1 MLGGVGFGGR
11 GWWGRGAGVGSFA
24 DPVCAKRPPG
34 PSWAGAVAAWELA
47 GKLGGSVAVAVGSAV
62 AAGAAGL
69 VPGAGS
75 GGGTGCPDVIEDG
88 GERAA
93 RVTVEGTRNLTGR
106 SRGDRSGVKAGA
118 QKGWPAHSRVTAA
131 AA

>member
-62 AAGAAGL
+62 AMGSAVAAAGAAGL

-88 GERAA
+88 AA

-106 SRGDRSGVKAGA
+106 SRGGPLWG
-118 QKGWPAHSRVTAA
+118 
-131 AA
+131 

>member
-1 MLGGVGFGGR
+1 MVGK
-11 GWWGRGAGVGSFA
+11 GAGVGSFA

-47 GKLGGSVAVAVGSAV
+47 GKLGGS

-75 GGGTGCPDVIEDG
+75 GGGTGCPDVIDG

-106 SRGDRSGVKAGA
+106 SRGGPLWG
-118 QKGWPAHSRVTAA
+118 
-131 AA
+131 